1 VSPPDGLS
9 AARGTYDLLPPDS
22 AAFLAVRDGLAAPA
36 RLAGY
41 GYVETPMF
49 EDTALYQRGVGDS
62 TDVVTRQMY
71 TFTDRGERSLTL
83 RPEGTAGVLRAVLEH
98 GLERGQLPVK
108 LYYAGP
114 FFRYEAPQAGRYRQ
128 FQQVGVEAL
137 GSEDPALDAEVIS
150 LGVTAYRGLGLRR
163 VSLEL
168 NSLGD
173 ATCRPAYRSALQ
185 VFLAGLELDAET
197 RARAAL
203 NPLRVLDDKRPEIAA
218 AVAAAPVMADYLC
231 GPCREHYAAVRAH
244 LADLGLDWTENPR
257 LVRGLDYY
265 TRTTFEF
272 THDGLGSQSAVGGGG
287 RYDGLSEVLGG
298 PALPGVGFGLGV
310 DRTLL
315 AVRAEGV
322 GGPLPARCAVFAV
335 GLGEPARA
343 RALVLVHRLRAVGV
357 AADLA
362 FGDRGM
368 KGAMKAADRSGAALA
383 LILGERDLA
392 ADVAQLKDLA
402 TGVQR
407 SVPMAAGTFE
417 KEILDALAAPRPA
430 GDAP

>member
-1 VSPPDGLS
+1 VTRPAGLS
-9 AARGTYDLLPPDS
+9 AAKGTYDLVPPDS

-49 EDTALYQRGVGDS
+49 EDTALFERGVGQS
-62 TDVVTRQMY
+62 TDVVTKQMY
-71 TFTDRGERSLTL
+71 TFTDRGNRSLTL

-108 LYYAGP
+108 LYYSGP
-114 FFRYEAPQAGRYRQ
+114 FFRYEAPQSGRYRQ

-137 GSEDPALDAEVIS
+137 GSEDPALDAEVVS
-150 LGVTAYRGLGLRR
+150 LAVSAYAGLGLRR
-163 VSLEL
+163 VVLEL

-173 ATCRPAYRSALQ
+173 AACRPAYRAALQ
-185 VFLAGLELDAET
+185 AFLAGLDLDADT
-197 RARAAL
+197 MVRAGV
-203 NPLRVLDDKRPEIAA
+203 NPLRVLDDKRPQ
-218 AVAAAPVMADYLC
+218 VAAQVGDAPVVSDYLC
-231 GPCREHYAAVRAH
+231 PQCRVHYDAVRAH
-244 LADLGLDWTENPR
+244 LSDLGITWTESPR

-272 THDGLGSQSAVGGGG
+272 THDLLGAQSAVGGGG
-287 RYDGLSEVLGG
+287 RYDGLSEALGG

-322 GGPLPARCAVFAV
+322 GSALPPRCEVFAV
-335 GLGEPARA
+335 ALGAAARR
-343 RALVLVHRLRAVGV
+343 RALVLVHRLRAQGV

-362 FGDRGM
+362 FGERGM
-368 KGAMKAADRSGAALA
+368 KGAMRAADRSGAALA
-383 LILGERDLA
+383 LILGDRDLA

-402 TGVQR
+402 TGDQR
-407 SVPMAAGTFE
+407 CVPLAAGTFE
-417 KEILDALAAPRPA
+417 KEIRDAVVARRAAGTAR
-430 GDAP
+430 